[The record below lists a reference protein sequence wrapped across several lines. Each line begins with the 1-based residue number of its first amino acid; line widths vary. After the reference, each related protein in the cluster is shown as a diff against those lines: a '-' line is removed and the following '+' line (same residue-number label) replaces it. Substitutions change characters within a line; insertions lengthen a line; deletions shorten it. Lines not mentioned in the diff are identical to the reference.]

1 MSESRVFPARTAS
14 RWVLSAA
21 TTLSLFVTGC
31 ATTGGR
37 SQNAVI
43 HAKNIV
49 APALVHIRP
58 VKEVYAQGQRKEVL
72 IVGSGFI
79 ISPDGYVVTN
89 EHVAGESKVVRC
101 VLGDKNEVDARVVGV
116 DPYTDL
122 AVLKLDVPEKL
133 PFVRLGDSSKLEAG
147 QTVMAMGSPHGLSRS
162 VSMGIVSVTD
172 RNLGGQTEGGIS
184 FSNWIQTDA
193 AINPGNSGGALIDAN
208 GHLLGINTAIYSRSG
223 GSMGIGFA
231 IPVTTARQVL
241 EAIVKTGSVTRGYI
255 GVEPQDITAELA
267 QALKLA
273 RSSGTLITGV
283 MRGGPADRAGVQPG
297 DIIVNI
303 GDQPVPNTSAMLN
316 LIAQLPPGSAAKI
329 KVLRGSKELELP
341 VIVATRPPPQPRPQG
356 GR

>member
-1 MSESRVFPARTAS
+1 M
-14 RWVLSAA
+14 LAA
-21 TTLSLFVTGC
+21 LATLTLLTSGC

-37 SQNAVI
+37 SQNTVI

-101 VLGDKNEVDARVVGV
+101 VLGDKNEVDAKVVGV

-184 FSNWIQTDA
+184 C
-193 AINPGNSGGALIDAN
+193 GC
-208 GHLLGINTAIYSRSG
+208 
-223 GSMGIGFA
+223 
-231 IPVTTARQVL
+231 
-241 EAIVKTGSVTRGYI
+241 
-255 GVEPQDITAELA
+255 
-267 QALKLA
+267 
-273 RSSGTLITGV
+273 
-283 MRGGPADRAGVQPG
+283 
-297 DIIVNI
+297 
-303 GDQPVPNTSAMLN
+303 
-316 LIAQLPPGSAAKI
+316 
-329 KVLRGSKELELP
+329 
-341 VIVATRPPPQPRPQG
+341 
-356 GR
+356 